1 MKVRNLLGAALAAV
15 LCAGMAGCSGDGA
28 SAPPPSEKKQVTI
41 NVKCPPLA
49 LPYDGE
55 SGDIEA
61 IDMLKEAGEAFCASY
76 EDAEVTINYTRF
88 PYTEESEAVLG
99 SFGTENEADLVL
111 AGQFNVPTYMHS
123 GRAAALD
130 DVIDE
135 GLRAD
140 VDEAIWNQCSKDGNT
155 YVLPFYQLQN
165 ILMVNPDLMRAAG
178 LERFIPEDG
187 TVAQW
192 STAEF
197 DEILAGLK
205 ASMTDESA
213 FPMAL
218 WAANNQG
225 DTHTMS
231 LLRSQGSTLYNA
243 EGRFDLESPEGVA
256 GLAWLDS
263 LNKQAYIPK
272 GSENLELASVIKLF
286 ENGQIAICPGNKT
299 TMLSNYAASGSLP
312 VAANFPTLDG
322 KGCASTFLTGFTV
335 FDNGDADKMNVA
347 KDFARFIV
355 SNDEYLRYTY
365 SGTPVNKS
373 YIERSGVTGEV
384 ARLDE
389 AFVANSGNV
398 YDFLNNTPNWSGVR
412 DVFYL
417 GIQDL
422 LRGTITPE
430 EAAATIDQTCNAAI
444 NEGYAAVGYRTM

>member
-1 MKVRNLLGAALAAV
+1 MKGTKLLGVVLAGT
-15 LCAGMAGCSGDGA
+15 LCLGTAGCANGEG
-28 SAPPPSEKKQVTI
+28 SAPSAEKKQVTI

-76 EDAEVTINYTRF
+76 EDVEVTINYTRF

-187 TVAQW
+187 MVAQW

-205 ASMTDESA
+205 ASMEDESA

-231 LLRSQGSTLYNA
+231 FLRSQGSTLYNA

-263 LNKQAYIPK
+263 LNKQEYIPK
-272 GSENLELASVIKLF
+272 GSENLEYASAIKLF

-299 TMLSNYAASGSLP
+299 TMLSKNAAGFVP
-312 VAANFPTLDG
+312 FAANFPTLDG

-335 FDNGDADKMNVA
+335 FDNGDADKMKVA

-384 ARLDE
+384 AQLDE
-389 AFVANSGNV
+389 AFVANSENV

-444 NEGYAAVGYRTM
+444 DEGYAAVS

>member
-1 MKVRNLLGAALAAV
+1 MKGTKLLGVVLAGALC
-15 LCAGMAGCSGDGA
+15 LGTAGCVGGEG
-28 SAPPPSEKKQVTI
+28 SAPPPEKKHVTI

-49 LPYDGE
+49 LPYDGKNN
-55 SGDIEA
+55 DVEA

-88 PYTEESEAVLG
+88 PYPEEEEAVLG
-99 SFGTENEADLVL
+99 AFGTEDEPDMVL

-135 GLRAD
+135 NLRAD
-140 VDEAIWNQCSKDGNT
+140 VDEAIWSQCSMGGST

-187 TVAQW
+187 SVAQW

-197 DEILAGLK
+197 EEILAALK
-205 ASMTDESA
+205 ASMPGDSTY
-213 FPMAL
+213 PMAL
-218 WAANNQG
+218 WAANDQG
-225 DTHTMS
+225 DTHTMA
-231 LLRSQGSTLYNA
+231 LLRSQGSTLYDEN
-243 EGRFDLESPEGVA
+243 GRFNLEAPEGVA
-256 GLAWLDS
+256 GLAWLDM
-263 LNKQAYIPK
+263 LNKQGYVPK
-272 GSENLELASVIKLF
+272 GAENLELASVIKLF
-286 ENGQIAICPGNKT
+286 DNGQLAICPGNKT
-299 TMLSNYAASGSLP
+299 TMLSEHAAGFTP
-312 VAANFPTLDG
+312 FAANFPTPDG
-322 KGCASTFLTGFTV
+322 KGCATTFLTGFTV
-335 FDNGDADKMNVA
+335 FDNGDADRVQVA

-355 SNDEYLRYTY
+355 SDDAYLRYTY

-384 ARLDE
+384 AQLDA
-389 AFVANSGNV
+389 AFVANSENV
-398 YDFLNNTPNWSGVR
+398 YDFLNNTPNWAGVR

-430 EAAATIDQTCNAAI
+430 EAAAAIDETCNAAI
-444 NEGYAAVGYRTM
+444 DEGYAAVVL